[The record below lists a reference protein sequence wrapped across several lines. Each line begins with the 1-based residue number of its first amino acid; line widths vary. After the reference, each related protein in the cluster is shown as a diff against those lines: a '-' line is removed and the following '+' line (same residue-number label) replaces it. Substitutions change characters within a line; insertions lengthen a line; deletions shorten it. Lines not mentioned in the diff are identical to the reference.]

1 MGLPLSDAAR
11 PGLRLRPAQDTDL
24 AWVAAIA
31 RDPRVEPTLAP
42 SAADELPGAI
52 ARGELLVDAA
62 RRGAARLVVTV
73 ARHGL
78 ASIRTVVV
86 DPDRHGEGIGLAL
99 VAALVDEA
107 FAARGLHRLEAEA
120 YGFNTAGCRL
130 FERAG
135 FTRDGV
141 RRQAWGRHGA
151 WQDGVIYGLLAT
163 DPR

>member
-1 MGLPLSDAAR
+1 VR
-11 PGLRLRPAQDTDL
+11 VRLRPAEDADL

-31 RDPRVEPTLAP
+31 RDPRVAPALALG
-42 SAADELPGAI
+42 AADELPGAI
-52 ARGELLVDAA
+52 ARGELLVDAE

-86 DPDRHGEGIGLAL
+86 DPDRHGAGVGLAL
-99 VAALVDEA
+99 VRALVDEA
-107 FAARGLHRLEAEA
+107 FTARGLHRLEAEVYA
-120 YGFNTAGCRL
+120 YNTPGLRL

-141 RRQAWGRHGA
+141 RRQAWERHGA
-151 WQDGVIYGLLAT
+151 WQDGVIYGLLST